1 LNLAGYSGIIPSKI
15 NVGGYMTEGM
25 TIVEMLGQS
34 GVLSL
39 LGMGVVF
46 GFLVILI
53 IAVSLAGKVFH
64 TLGLDK
70 DVRAPVRP
78 AVSAGPSTAAK
89 TAAVTAAIRSAVA
102 EYRKDERK

>member
-1 LNLAGYSGIIPSKI
+1 LNQTGYSGIISPKI
-15 NVGGYMTEGM
+15 KAGGCM

-64 TLGLDK
+64 TLSLDK
-70 DVRAPVRP
+70 DVGAPARS
-78 AVSAGPSTAAK
+78 AVAAGPSTAAK
-89 TAAVTAAIRSAVA
+89 TAAVTAAISAAVA
-102 EYRKDERK
+102 EYRKNEEK